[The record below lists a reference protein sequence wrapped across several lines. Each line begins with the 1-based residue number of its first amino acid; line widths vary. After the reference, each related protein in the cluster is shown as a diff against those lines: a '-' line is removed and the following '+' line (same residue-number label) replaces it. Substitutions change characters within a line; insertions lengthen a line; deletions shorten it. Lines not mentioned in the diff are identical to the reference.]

1 MSFLHSHAHLGHQ
14 VFTLSFP
21 QICGSLSRNG
31 FSQCSP
37 YSLKFFPFWPLLSS
51 SLLHVCLYVWVCV
64 SLVSSG
70 IFLFCLGVSTSVPR
84 ELPSQ
89 FAVRRTVE
97 QRTQTRG
104 FHFPIFSLASGWL
117 SYRKGVSYIAYH
129 TDGSLFSFFL
139 MLFFPSISSVI
150 TCFQAES
157 ILLSSVLLSYLICL
171 FVPVFLTLAGSW
183 SYLGSFRNPR
193 PGFLCSSFTVIGLAE
208 AGLRDS

>member
-37 YSLKFFPFWPLLSS
+37 YPLKFFPFWPLLSS
-51 SLLHVCLYVWVCV
+51 SLLRVCLYVWVCV

-89 FAVRRTVE
+89 FAVCRTVG

-104 FHFPIFSLASGWL
+104 FRFPIFSLASGWL

-139 MLFFPSISSVI
+139 MLFLSFHFLSHNLLPGRIHSSLICV
-150 TCFQAES
+150 A
-157 ILLSSVLLSYLICL
+157 VLSYMSLC
-171 FVPVFLTLAGSW
+171 PSVFNFGRKLEL
-183 SYLGSFRNPR
+183 LGE
-193 PGFLCSSFTVIGLAE
+193 L
-208 AGLRDS
+208 